1 MGGNSRKIVFAHGR
15 APGDILMMTAGVRE
29 FKALFPD
36 IKVNVE
42 CKFPELWENNPHLDR
57 SITRN
62 DPGVEH
68 YNVGYPH
75 IQNSNEG
82 FIHFTFSFL
91 LDMISQVDAVHRLP
105 ISLGEFAAALCG
117 GGEKDF
123 AEGGEHAHE
132 PFITWR
138 KKYGNIT
145 KESFR
150 QWGDIYLTDQEKAY
164 DGIKDI
170 FGVENYWIIAPGGK
184 RDCTTKIWDWRK
196 FQRVVDHFDG
206 LIKFVCIGRSDHLIE
221 PLRGTINFV
230 DKTPNLRDLFPL
242 FYHATGV
249 VTGVSFPM
257 HLAAAMPANR
267 EGPRRKPCVVFYGG
281 REPVSFTAYCN
292 HQILHTNGAIKCCG
306 SGGCW
311 QSRVTEI
318 AKDPEQNKRM
328 CHKTVEVD
336 GRTIQHCMDMI
347 SAEDVIRAIEKYYDG
362 GLYQYSKPQRERI
375 QIVRPLNTEI
385 KVKDGIKKEMNML
398 ASMQSSGGGEQSA
411 QMIATVLRKDGWTV
425 HFHPWDMV
433 DGRFKDFPME
443 SLSFKNG
450 MAAGMAEGLPLLFY
464 ANDQVGDFCDENQMG
479 EVIGKSSAVIVG
491 INYMNGK
498 LPRCAWLSKSGKI
511 KSIVFQNR
519 EKLEEFRR
527 DAVGF
532 DSVNLIPLFGAID
545 LDRLYEIP
553 QARRKDNEPLVVL
566 KHCKA
571 DFRKYVTSKSAGN
584 GEKIHEWQK
593 YSSKEEDKKFY
604 ARLLADCKFP
614 IRFEFM
620 EAHEELI
627 AAFPDEPRM
636 VFHKWDAMPVNDF
649 LKRGHIYLYRTSNM
663 WRDQYP
669 RCVAEAL
676 AAGIPVLTEPRDGT
690 ADRVVFGDTG
700 FYCMDYDQFLDSIKK
715 LHRKEDYRYHM
726 GYNAKEW
733 AKKNLNPSRWID
745 VIEGAINGN

>member
-15 APGDILMMTAGVRE
+15 APGDILMMTAGVRD

-464 ANDQVGDFCDENQMG
+464 ADR
-479 EVIGKSSAVIVG
+479 KST
-491 INYMNGK
+491 
-498 LPRCAWLSKSGKI
+498 
-511 KSIVFQNR
+511 
-519 EKLEEFRR
+519 
-527 DAVGF
+527 
-532 DSVNLIPLFGAID
+532 
-545 LDRLYEIP
+545 RL
-553 QARRKDNEPLVVL
+553 N
-566 KHCKA
+566 
-571 DFRKYVTSKSAGN
+571 
-584 GEKIHEWQK
+584 
-593 YSSKEEDKKFY
+593 SS
-604 ARLLADCKFP
+604 
-614 IRFEFM
+614 
-620 EAHEELI
+620 H
-627 AAFPDEPRM
+627 
-636 VFHKWDAMPVNDF
+636 N
-649 LKRGHIYLYRTSNM
+649 
-663 WRDQYP
+663 
-669 RCVAEAL
+669 
-676 AAGIPVLTEPRDGT
+676 
-690 ADRVVFGDTG
+690 
-700 FYCMDYDQFLDSIKK
+700 
-715 LHRKEDYRYHM
+715 
-726 GYNAKEW
+726 
-733 AKKNLNPSRWID
+733 
-745 VIEGAINGN
+745 